1 MMKNPLRPQTP
12 AARLEFL
19 EYALGPQIKD
29 AERQAAAQAA
39 ATRAATLAS
48 RVDELA
54 TIDGEIARLEKSH
67 AKLGLALDEAT
78 RRFRDLQDQ
87 ATRSHLELYGANV
100 RRSLTHDRYER
111 ALAVLGNDTI
121 AKALYRIKWMARVA
135 ADHIGTR
142 PAPAVFKLHERPI
155 DFPTLEWVPATL
167 AEVTAKAL
175 LVVEALTLAPVSPTD
190 IESTV
195 AAELAK
201 CYAAAGPTLLKS
213 APWARFS
220 SNEAVH

>member
-111 ALAVLGNDTI
+111 ALAVLGNDSI
-121 AKALYRIKWMARVA
+121 AKARYRIKWMAQVA

-142 PAPAVFKLHERPI
+142 PAPAVLKLHERPI
-155 DFPTLEWVPATL
+155 DFPTLTWIPATL

-201 CYAAAGPTLLKS
+201 CYAAAGPSLLRA
-213 APWARFS
+213 APWATFS
-220 SNEAVH
+220 TNEAMH